1 MVSLPESPTKTLE
14 PAGAAQVKNTPKKSL
29 KRQMEKQ
36 ATPSQKK
43 IKVESAAKVEEK
55 VKFVDGAYKIYVGNI
70 SKDTTEEELK
80 DLFTVY
86 GSVVEMDL
94 VSKYKFAFVYMSEE
108 QDAQAAISSLDG
120 HEIHGQKLRVR
131 KDINA
136 DECSQCG
143 GVGHWQRECPQNR
156 KEEKSDDDM
165 NGDGKDMATRPVVD
179 AKKLEKV

>member
-120 HEIHGQKLRVR
+120 HEIHGRKLKVQKGF
-131 KDINA
+131 DANA
-136 DECSQCG
+136 ALCHRCG

-165 NGDGKDMATRPVVD
+165 NGDGKDMATSPVVV
-179 AKKLEKV
+179 AKK